1 MSKGIFLPYKN
12 LIVLMLLCFFTGASL
27 LYAQSSGSGGTSS
40 GSVKFQQR
48 LEWNADD
55 NALEYKIEIRQS
67 GKTVKTYT
75 TAENYVELNLPSGS
89 YEYRVSVYDF
99 LGRVQD
105 TSEWQRLEISKASIP
120 AFENMQEV
128 AEVDISSGDKI
139 VLPMEVENV
148 AAGTTVKLVNINTGE
163 IIAGELVITGASGKS
178 ETGKASAEFSE
189 LPAGEWKLV
198 VENPSG
204 LKAESPVFTIKTVDR
219 EAEALAR
226 AEREAREAAERE
238 AAEKE
243 AAEREAAKREAERLA
258 REEAER
264 EELARQ
270 EELKRQE
277 ELARQEELE
286 KEKELEAASEELDN
300 LEESEEPEEL
310 TPPRPAL
317 GLEVKAGAAL
327 AADLFGSDIF
337 SDKNKDWLIEAFD
350 KQKITLAPYA
360 ALSFVPNPG
369 WVINPGVELSAN
381 YFSFSY
387 KSDSYLDMEYEY
399 QNDFNLTNIQLNL
412 IGQIRLHPQKFFLNI
427 KAGGGLQLIQFST
440 SYVERDK
447 TSPQM
452 FIYPK
457 VNAGL
462 SLEAVPF
469 KHLVF
474 EAGADYNMVISS
486 KVKISYLSPYLVVGV
501 RF

>member
-226 AEREAREAAERE
+226 AEREAREAAERVFT
-238 AAEKE
+238 
-243 AAEREAAKREAERLA
+243 RNYP
-258 REEAER
+258 
-264 EELARQ
+264 
-270 EELKRQE
+270 
-277 ELARQEELE
+277 
-286 KEKELEAASEELDN
+286 S
-300 LEESEEPEEL
+300 
-310 TPPRPAL
+310 
-317 GLEVKAGAAL
+317 
-327 AADLFGSDIF
+327 
-337 SDKNKDWLIEAFD
+337 
-350 KQKITLAPYA
+350 ITW
-360 ALSFVPNPG
+360 SF
-369 WVINPGVELSAN
+369 
-381 YFSFSY
+381 
-387 KSDSYLDMEYEY
+387 
-399 QNDFNLTNIQLNL
+399 
-412 IGQIRLHPQKFFLNI
+412 
-427 KAGGGLQLIQFST
+427 
-440 SYVERDK
+440 
-447 TSPQM
+447 
-452 FIYPK
+452 
-457 VNAGL
+457 
-462 SLEAVPF
+462 
-469 KHLVF
+469 
-474 EAGADYNMVISS
+474 
-486 KVKISYLSPYLVVGV
+486 
-501 RF
+501 